1 MKSSPATLPAILLV
15 SLLASASA
23 QTHIGSVTLT
33 RPATPAPM
41 HQPRPMAPAPAPAA
55 HRAAPANADNGRDTM
70 NTMAVPAGAQEIR
83 GRIQAAGGAVN
94 LPAGST
100 VNVLVSDLTR
110 PAQLVKISFRTSRLS
125 TPYQLVFNSGRLN
138 RAHTY
143 AVQANVT
150 DASGKVLYSSDSSA
164 VLPATRRA
172 VVDITVR

>member
-1 MKSSPATLPAILLV
+1 MKSFVATLPAILLV

-33 RPATPAPM
+33 RPATPAP
-41 HQPRPMAPAPAPAA
+41 AAAA
-55 HRAAPANADNGRDTM
+55 HRTVPANADKGGDTM

-83 GRIQAAGGAVN
+83 GRIRAAGGTVI
-94 LPAGST
+94 LPAGSS

-110 PAQLVKISFRTSRLS
+110 PAQLLKVSFRTSRLS

-164 VLPATRRA
+164 VLPGTRRA
-172 VVDITVR
+172 VVDVTVR